1 MLKLIAALCF
11 LSILPA
17 QIHALTPDQ
26 VFDNVKDSIVVVKT
40 LDSQGKVRD
49 QGSGV
54 LISSG
59 RVATS
64 CHSVKG
70 SASYQVGRGKQFIR
84 ATLYAE
90 DRDKDLCLLDAKGIK
105 GKPAQLGKAASL
117 KVGGPVY
124 AVGVPQGL
132 VPSLFEGIVA
142 QLRGGLPPL
151 IQITVAISSGS
162 RGGGLFDAEG
172 RLVGLTALS
181 VEGGQS
187 MSFAI
192 PVEWVGEIKPG
203 RKPVAKGISQIEW
216 ETHTFILMEMQD
228 WHGLLDWCRKRTE
241 ISPENYSA
249 WYNLGNAY
257 HFLNRHDD
265 ASDAFRQALRINPE
279 DANAWYNL
287 GNAYSNLK
295 HHNDAIEAYRQAL
308 LIDPDHASAWYN
320 LGGNYALTDNQ
331 TAALDVV
338 QRLRYLDQ
346 GKANKLVSLIDPIQ
360 TQHDQRRGDILDRY
374 PIHRGELPGDYFE
387 RVIAKGEDPEKVKA
401 FARRFGFELSERR
414 RRLYSAPEPDMS
426 GIPARLKEA
435 GVSDDAI
442 KTIMDGPQNWETRVS
457 NVRDYN
463 LAKTVLRSIPQKER
477 AMTEQNVREWIPLA
491 DETTP
496 RLLPLLEPRN

>member
-17 QIHALTPDQ
+17 QVHALTPDQ

-40 LDSQGKVRD
+40 LDSQGKVKD

-64 CHSVKG
+64 CHIVKG
-70 SASYQVGRGKQFIR
+70 SASYQVGRGKQFIT

-90 DRDKDLCLLDAKGIK
+90 
-105 GKPAQLGKAASL
+105 
-117 KVGGPVY
+117 
-124 AVGVPQGL
+124 
-132 VPSLFEGIVA
+132 
-142 QLRGGLPPL
+142 
-151 IQITVAISSGS
+151 
-162 RGGGLFDAEG
+162 
-172 RLVGLTALS
+172 
-181 VEGGQS
+181 
-187 MSFAI
+187 
-192 PVEWVGEIKPG
+192 
-203 RKPVAKGISQIEW
+203 
-216 ETHTFILMEMQD
+216 
-228 WHGLLDWCRKRTE
+228 
-241 ISPENYSA
+241 
-249 WYNLGNAY
+249 
-257 HFLNRHDD
+257 
-265 ASDAFRQALRINPE
+265 
-279 DANAWYNL
+279 
-287 GNAYSNLK
+287 
-295 HHNDAIEAYRQAL
+295 
-308 LIDPDHASAWYN
+308 
-320 LGGNYALTDNQ
+320 DNQ

-346 GKANKLVSLIDPIQ
+346 GKANKLFSLIDPIQ
-360 TQHDQRRGDILDRY
+360 TQHDQPRGDILDRY

-401 FARRFGFELSERR
+401 FARRFGFESSERR
-414 RRLYSAPEPDMS
+414 RRLYSTPEPDMS

-442 KTIMDGPQNWETRVS
+442 KTIMDEPQNWETRVS

-463 LAKTVLRSIPQKER
+463 LAKTVLRSIPQKAR